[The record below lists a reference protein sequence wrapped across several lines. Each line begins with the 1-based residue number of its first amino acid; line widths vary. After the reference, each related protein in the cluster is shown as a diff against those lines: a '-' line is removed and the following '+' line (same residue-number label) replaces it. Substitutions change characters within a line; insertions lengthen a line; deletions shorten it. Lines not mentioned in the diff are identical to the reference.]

1 MQPVVPFRSS
11 LPMHRA
17 LWGAFLVVLCCIVAG
32 CGSGGGDGGGS
43 GGGKSHAVPYK
54 ISSLGGAQ
62 GLIAT
67 GANRT
72 AEVDGARPGL
82 GASVGP
88 AESSRTTGFDPYG
101 LYSTTAD
108 GVIDRL
114 KIYNQDRQEVQQD
127 LQVRGIISISR
138 SYLILFV
145 GTAEFQD
152 HYLIHKETGRSYL
165 ANVLFPDAS
174 GLHVY
179 SDELDRRLSYHGVE
193 YGWLG
198 DSPPSFIEDDQGNL
212 YFTKQTY
219 LESESRTRDDTCVV
233 DARYLGSDALRVRLI
248 SSPMRLRNVSSDGR
262 FVIGWNET
270 AGSMIVVDRF
280 AGVSCRYPLPGDRSS
295 LRGSDGKILVTQSDD
310 HGFDRIDGIVGDQVV
325 TTAVAGAMPN
335 NSSLWHRIGD
345 VLYGISTKR
354 AGITVH
360 SYDSAHDVYEQ
371 FDVETASELDGSFSS
386 DILVSRLQVHFQG
399 HLVYLY
405 GKNAADGRDLVIC
418 ADLKSRQASKVMIG
432 SNYYVTRFRPLPDGR
447 AWFQGRRISD
457 SAFVFGN
464 LTMGGSV
471 EIVDESPFSQPDMA
485 SLCALDTDSALN
497 IDGDVSDWEDAVPI
511 LTDQESDQ
519 AGTGDLLSYTQLEEG
534 GYLTGRVQW
543 QGTLMPGTAIDLLF
557 YNDYRIR
564 MVPDASGVVYDPAH
578 QLLPWGAPLVA
589 FGDNNAEFRVTLPA
603 IGYSAGHYSDVPTI
617 SLIELEETPPFDPTG
632 DVFDVMTPPA
642 N

>member
-1 MQPVVPFRSS
+1 MQPIVPFRPSS
-11 LPMHRA
+11 SMHRA
-17 LWGAFLVVLCCIVAG
+17 LQGLSLVVLCCIVAG
-32 CGSGGGDGGGS
+32 CGGGGGGGGGS
-43 GGGKSHAVPYK
+43 GGGQSHAVPYK

-72 AEVDGARPGL
+72 AELAGARHGL
-82 GASVGP
+82 GSTVGP
-88 AESSRTTGFDPYG
+88 ADASRTTDFDPYG
-101 LYSTTAD
+101 LYSATAD

-165 ANVLFPDAS
+165 ANVLFPD
-174 GLHVY
+174 GDGQYVY
-179 SDELDRRLSYHGVE
+179 SDELDRQLSYHGVE
-193 YGWLG
+193 S
-198 DSPPSFIEDDQGNL
+198 SPLFSPHCFIEDDQGDL
-212 YFTKQTY
+212 YFTRQTF
-219 LESESRTRDDTCVV
+219 LGNELGTRYDTCVV
-233 DARYLGSDALRVRLI
+233 DARYLGSDALRIRLI
-248 SSPMRLRNVSSDGR
+248 SSPMRLRNVSGDGR

-270 AGSMIVVDRF
+270 AGSMIVVDRI
-280 AGVSCRYPLPGDRSS
+280 AGVSCRYPLPGDRST
-295 LRGSDGKILVTQSDD
+295 LRGSDGKILVAQSDA

-325 TTAVAGAMPN
+325 TTAIAGAMLN
-335 NSSLWHRIGD
+335 YSSLWHRTGD
-345 VLYGISTKR
+345 VVYGISTKR
-354 AGITVH
+354 AGIAVNA
-360 SYDSAHDVYEQ
+360 YDFEHDVYEQ
-371 FDVETASELDGSFSS
+371 FDIETASELDGSFSN
-386 DILVSRLQVHFQG
+386 DILVSRLQVHLQG

-418 ADLKSRQASKVMIG
+418 ADLISRQASKVMIG

-464 LTMGGSV
+464 MTMGGSV

-485 SLCALDTDSALN
+485 ALCALDTDSALN

-511 LTDQESDQ
+511 MTDPESDQ

-543 QGTLMPGTAIDLLF
+543 QGALMPGSAIDLLF

-564 MVPDASGVVYDPAH
+564 MVPDASGVVYDPAQ

-589 FGDNNAEFRVTLPA
+589 FGDNNAEFRVSLPA

-617 SLIELEETPPFDPTG
+617 SLIELDETPPFDPTG